1 MLNQRAPHA
10 GESYLSH
17 SNSPHGDV
25 ATPPPTH
32 TRGRA
37 IIFELHGRSRQVSD
51 EQYYID
57 NQNSLGTKP
66 MSPVATRF
74 LEICTR
80 QNTFDQILG
89 EIDTSG
95 ANSDGLLFQS
105 IQTKY
110 KELKRDM
117 QIQPPN
123 SRSRFRFWGLSGYF
137 SLMKPTGVA
146 FVKVR
151 SFSVFGLVLEV
162 APKEKKKKNPDI
174 ISYQSKEYDILI
186 AVRSCTLLI

>member
-1 MLNQRAPHA
+1 MLNQRAPQA

-25 ATPPPTH
+25 ATPPPAH
-32 TRGRA
+32 RRPA
-37 IIFELHGRSRQVSD
+37 LYSILELHERYYPALSADPRVAASIQELHG
-51 EQYYID
+51 QYYLD
-57 NQNSLGTKP
+57 NRNSLGTKS

-80 QNTFDQILG
+80 QNTFDQVLG

-117 QIQPPN
+117 
-123 SRSRFRFWGLSGYF
+123 
-137 SLMKPTGVA
+137 
-146 FVKVR
+146 
-151 SFSVFGLVLEV
+151 
-162 APKEKKKKNPDI
+162 
-174 ISYQSKEYDILI
+174 
-186 AVRSCTLLI
+186 